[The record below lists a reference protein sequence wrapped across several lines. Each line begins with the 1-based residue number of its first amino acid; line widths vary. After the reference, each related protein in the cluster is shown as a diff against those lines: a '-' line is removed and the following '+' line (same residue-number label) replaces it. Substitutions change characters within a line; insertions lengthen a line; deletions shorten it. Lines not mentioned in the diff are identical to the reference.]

1 MPAKDLTIE
10 AKFRR
15 IFSSG
20 GDGKW
25 TEVKYIPIKIND
37 EIVLTLLLTRTKH
50 ADGTISDELTLTPEQ
65 GAELA
70 EKLSQAG
77 QSTLHIVLPDAG
89 LGRSPNQPGGG
100 HLTGQ
105 PPHPSPLAGPD
116 GGSSHL
122 PDQAPD

>member
-1 MPAKDLTIE
+1 MGGDSEYTFTMPAKDLTIE

-37 EIVLTLLLTRTKH
+37 EIVLTLPFTRTREAGH
-50 ADGTISDELTLTPEQ
+50 TVTDDLTLTPEQ

-77 QSTLHIVLPDAG
+77 QSTLHIVLPDE
-89 LGRSPNQPGGG
+89 NNEVTETI
-100 HLTGQ
+100 LTLTQ
-105 PPHPSPLAGPD
+105 
-116 GGSSHL
+116 
-122 PDQAPD
+122 